1 MSNPKITFTNVT
13 KDFNL
18 QGDKTFKELVPS
30 LVKGKSWARKLR
42 ALNNTSFEITKGE
55 TVGIV
60 GHNGA
65 GKSTLMKLIAGVSYP
80 TTGKMGIEGKVAPLI
95 ELGGGFHYDLNGYE
109 NIYLNSA
116 ILGMHK
122 KEIDL
127 VLEDIIEFSE
137 IREFLH
143 EPLKRFSTGMVMRLA
158 FSIAIHA
165 IADIYLIDEVLAVGD
180 TDFQKKC
187 LKRLKIIKESGEKI
201 IVFISH
207 DEESVK
213 EFCDRAILLDKG
225 KIVIDSVPKEVFAM
239 YSFGLN
245 K

>member
-1 MSNPKITFTNVT
+1 MTEPKILLSRVS

-18 QGDKTFKELVPS
+18 QGDRTFKELIPNLLS
-30 LVKGKSWARKLR
+30 GGAWAKKLK
-42 ALNNTSFEITKGE
+42 ALNDISLEIHKGE

-80 TTGKMGIEGKVAPLI
+80 TRGTMTIVGKVAPLI

-137 IREFLH
+137 IKEFLH
-143 EPLKRFSTGMVMRLA
+143 QPLKRFSTGMVMRLA

-165 IADIYLIDEVLAVGD
+165 RADIYLIDEVLAVGD
-180 TDFQKKC
+180 ADFQKKC
-187 LKRLKIIKESGEKI
+187 LKRLSEIKQSKEKI
-201 IVFISH
+201 IIFISH
-207 DEESVK
+207 DQKAVTD
-213 EFCDRAILLDKG
+213 FCDRAILLEHG
-225 KIVIDSVPKEVFAM
+225 TVLEDSTPKQVFAK
-239 YSFGLN
+239 YTSS
-245 K
+245 

>member
-1 MSNPKITFTNVT
+1 MSDPKITFTNVT
-13 KDFNL
+13 KDFSL
-18 QGDKTFKELVPS
+18 QGDKTFKELLPS
-30 LVKGKSWARKLR
+30 LLEGKSWAKQLR
-42 ALNNTSFEITKGE
+42 ALNNISFKINKGE

-80 TTGKMGIEGKVAPLI
+80 TTGKMTIQGKVAPLI

-165 IADIYLIDEVLAVGD
+165 RADIYLIDEVLAVGD

-187 LKRLKIIKESGEKI
+187 LKRLKEIKADKNKI

-207 DEESVK
+207 DEDAVK
-213 EFCDRAILLDKG
+213 SFCDRAILLEHG
-225 KIVIDSVPKEVFAM
+225 KLVIDSVPKEVFAK
-239 YSFGLN
+239 YSSG
-245 K
+245 

>member
-1 MSNPKITFTNVT
+1 MINPKIILTSVT

-18 QGDKTFKELVPS
+18 QGDKTFKELIPS
-30 LVKGKSWARKLR
+30 LIGGKSWAKKLR
-42 ALNNTSFEITKGE
+42 ALDNISFEINKGE

-80 TTGKMGIEGKVAPLI
+80 TKGIMSIKGKVAPLI
-95 ELGGGFHYDLNGYE
+95 ELGGGFHYELNGYE

-127 VLEDIIEFSE
+127 VLEDIIKFSE

-158 FSIAIHA
+158 FSIAIHTN
-165 IADIYLIDEVLAVGD
+165 ADIYLIDEALAVGD
-180 TDFQKKC
+180 TDFQRKC
-187 LKRLKIIKESGEKI
+187 LKRLGEIKANKEKI
-201 IVFISH
+201 IIYISH
-207 DEESVK
+207 DEETVRD
-213 EFCDRAILLDKG
+213 FCDRAILLDHG
-225 KIVIDSVPKEVFAM
+225 KIIKDGSPDGVFFK
-239 YSFGLN
+239 YNSL
-245 K
+245 

>member
-1 MSNPKITFTNVT
+1 MSDPKITFTNVT
-13 KDFNL
+13 KDFSL
-18 QGDKTFKELVPS
+18 QGDKTFKELLPS
-30 LVKGKSWARKLR
+30 LVKGKSWAKQLR
-42 ALNNTSFEITKGE
+42 ALNNISFEITKGE

-80 TTGKMGIEGKVAPLI
+80 TTGKMTIQGKVAPLI

-165 IADIYLIDEVLAVGD
+165 RADIYLIDEVLAVGD
-180 TDFQKKC
+180 SDFQKKC
-187 LKRLKIIKESGEKI
+187 LTRLKKIKESGEKI

-213 EFCDRAILLDKG
+213 SFCDRAILLEHG
-225 KIVIDSVPKEVFAM
+225 KLLIDSVPKEVFAK
-239 YSFGLN
+239 YSSG
-245 K
+245 

>member
-1 MSNPKITFTNVT
+1 MNNPKIKFTSVT

-18 QGDKTFKELVPS
+18 QGDRTFKELIPS
-30 LVKGKSWARKLR
+30 LIMGKSWAKQLR
-42 ALNNTSFEITKGE
+42 ALNNISFEIKKGE

-80 TTGKMGIEGKVAPLI
+80 TMGKMDIGGKVAPLI

-137 IREFLH
+137 IKEFLH

-165 IADIYLIDEVLAVGD
+165 RADIYLIDEVLAVGD
-180 TDFQKKC
+180 IDFQKKC
-187 LKRLKIIKESGEKI
+187 LKRLKEIKESKEKI

-207 DEESVK
+207 DEDAVRS
-213 EFCDRAILLDKG
+213 FCDRAILLEHG
-225 KIVIDSVPKEVFAM
+225 KMLEDSTPKEVFSK
-239 YSFGLN
+239 YN

>member
-1 MSNPKITFTNVT
+1 MSDPKITFTNVT
-13 KDFNL
+13 KDFSL
-18 QGDKTFKELVPS
+18 QGDKTFKELLPS
-30 LVKGKSWARKLR
+30 LLEGKSWAKQLR
-42 ALNNTSFEITKGE
+42 ALNNISFKINKGE

-80 TTGKMGIEGKVAPLI
+80 TTGKMTIQGKVAPLI

-165 IADIYLIDEVLAVGD
+165 RADIYLIDEVLAVGD

-187 LKRLKIIKESGEKI
+187 LKRLKEIKADKNKI

-207 DEESVK
+207 DEDAVK
-213 EFCDRAILLDKG
+213 SFCDRAILLEHG
-225 KIVIDSVPKEVFAM
+225 KMLEDGTPKEVFAK
-239 YSFGLN
+239 YYN
-245 K
+245 

>member
-1 MSNPKITFTNVT
+1 MSDPKIVFTNVT

-18 QGDKTFKELVPS
+18 QGDKTFKELIPS
-30 LVKGKSWARKLR
+30 LLMGKSWAKQLR
-42 ALNNTSFEITKGE
+42 ALNNVSFEINKGE

-80 TTGKMGIEGKVAPLI
+80 TSGRMTIQGKVAPLI

-158 FSIAIHA
+158 FSIAIYVR
-165 IADIYLIDEVLAVGD
+165 ADILLIDEVLAVGD
-180 TDFQKKC
+180 ADFQKKC
-187 LKRLKIIKESGEKI
+187 LTKLKEIKRGGDKI

-207 DEESVK
+207 DEKAVTN
-213 EFCDRAILLDKG
+213 FCDRAILIEQG
-225 KIVIDSVPKEVFAM
+225 KIVIDSSPKDVFAK
-239 YSFGLN
+239 YSHN
-245 K
+245 

>member
-18 QGDKTFKELVPS
+18 QGDKTFKELLPS

-42 ALNNTSFEITKGE
+42 ALNNISFEIIKGE

-80 TTGKMGIEGKVAPLI
+80 TTGKMSVEGKVAPLI

-187 LKRLKIIKESGEKI
+187 LKRLKMIKESGEKI

-225 KIVIDSVPKEVFAM
+225 KIVIDSVSKKVFAM

>member
-1 MSNPKITFTNVT
+1 MLNPKITLTSVT

-18 QGDKTFKELVPS
+18 QGDRTFKELIPS
-30 LVKGKSWARKLR
+30 LIGGKSWAKKLR
-42 ALNNTSFEITKGE
+42 ALDNVSFEINKGE

-80 TTGKMGIEGKVAPLI
+80 TKGNMVVNGKVAPLI
-95 ELGGGFHYDLNGYE
+95 ELGGGFHYELNGYE

-127 VLEDIIEFSE
+127 VLEDIIKFSE

-165 IADIYLIDEVLAVGD
+165 TADIYLIDEVLAVGD

-187 LKRLKIIKESGEKI
+187 LDRLQIIKESKEKI
-201 IVFISH
+201 IIFISH
-207 DEESVK
+207 DENSVRN
-213 EFCDRAILLDKG
+213 FCDSAILLDHG
-225 KIVIDSVPKEVFAM
+225 KMILDGIPKEIFNK
-239 YSFGLN
+239 YSSN
-245 K
+245 